1 MSPFLTESMTA
12 WRPSLKSSR
21 ISFNLVG
28 IRFLQVIRDDL
39 IFTTFGEAPTL
50 YGILIEN
57 QVCKVNK
64 IAGCGKRSVRSR
76 PEKFPA
82 PVILHR

>member
-1 MSPFLTESMTA
+1 
-12 WRPSLKSSR
+12 
-21 ISFNLVG
+21 LVG

-64 IAGCGKRSVRSR
+64 IAGCGKRSGCSLSAGKVPR
-76 PEKFPA
+76 PGDPA
-82 PVILHR
+82 PLILHRQRALRSAGAR